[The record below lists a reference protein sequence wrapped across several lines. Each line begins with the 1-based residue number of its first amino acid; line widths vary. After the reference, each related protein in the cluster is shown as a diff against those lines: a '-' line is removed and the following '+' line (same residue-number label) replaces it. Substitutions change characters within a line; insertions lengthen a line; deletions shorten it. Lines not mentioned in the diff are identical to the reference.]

1 MLVLR
6 IWWWIKI
13 ISPSWWVWTSHFP
26 YILLP
31 VPSPSFVVSPSFC
44 EIVRYVM
51 LRKCFFQ
58 LTSLCNLFSG
68 DNLIVGS
75 YDRRLCWFDMD
86 LSTKPY
92 RTLRLVWNKQF
103 WLRKEGGDLTEVFT
117 SSNAKQPNW
126 LFKLLSIRVTKIVDW
141 MLIGREIYSCDE
153 RDRWHRSALR
163 RLKAR
168 SNGHNIC
175 CEPMLRPFDHPSQQ
189 CCDNISFVLEMLW
202 GCCGRLTGHGHNKCC
217 ENVVTVWSGLKLS
230 SSAQDRPYSREC
242 GGNQVYSLRWLFFI
256 IFRSHKKALR
266 QVTFHRHYPLF
277 ASASDDG
284 TVIVCHGRIFK

>member
-1 MLVLR
+1 M
-6 IWWWIKI
+6 WWWIKI

-153 RDRWHRSALR
+153 RDRWRRSALR
-163 RLKAR
+163 RLNCPHCIHERVWRQSSLLIALTIFHHFQE
-168 SNGHNIC
+168 SQ
-175 CEPMLRPFDHPSQQ
+175 ESFTSSDFPS
-189 CCDNISFVLEMLW
+189 
-202 GCCGRLTGHGHNKCC
+202 
-217 ENVVTVWSGLKLS
+217 
-230 SSAQDRPYSREC
+230 
-242 GGNQVYSLRWLFFI
+242 SLP
-256 IFRSHKKALR
+256 S
-266 QVTFHRHYPLF
+266 
-277 ASASDDG
+277 
-284 TVIVCHGRIFK
+284 VCVR